1 MTRVEPGET
10 AILDADPARDALSSL
25 SATAAALWVPVVGV
39 VAYMFMPLMIGGL
52 AENLKLSPSEL
63 GFVGAAEAG
72 GMAVANLLA
81 VLWIRKWDWRR
92 ATAGFILAMV
102 AANLVSV
109 ICNGFVSIALARLI
123 DGVAGGALIAIG
135 IAALSDNRRS
145 ELVFSLFIALEMIFS
160 SIGFILLPPIQTAM
174 GVDGLFLAFAAVSAT
189 GLLVLP
195 WLPRRG
201 LDRSA
206 DAGVAGGLGSAGLTV
221 SLVALTGAFLF
232 FTSQGGL
239 WAFIERIGAAAN
251 LPGEAVSTALAVSSL
266 AGIAGALGANQ
277 VLRIGLPGALLLV
290 LAGEAASFW
299 LLSEKLDADKYLIAA
314 SMFILWWSMV
324 LPLMLVQLNRLDPS
338 GRLVILL
345 YAVGK
350 FGYMAGPAAMG
361 LLVQGNYFGQVI
373 AVSAIVCAAGLV
385 PLIVLAA
392 LRGPRDRVGRTS

>member
-145 ELVFSLFIALEMIFS
+145 ELTANIFDRADS
-160 SIGFILLPPIQTAM
+160 E
-174 GVDGLFLAFAAVSAT
+174 
-189 GLLVLP
+189 
-195 WLPRRG
+195 RR
-201 LDRSA
+201 
-206 DAGVAGGLGSAGLTV
+206 
-221 SLVALTGAFLF
+221 
-232 FTSQGGL
+232 
-239 WAFIERIGAAAN
+239 
-251 LPGEAVSTALAVSSL
+251 
-266 AGIAGALGANQ
+266 
-277 VLRIGLPGALLLV
+277 
-290 LAGEAASFW
+290 
-299 LLSEKLDADKYLIAA
+299 
-314 SMFILWWSMV
+314 
-324 LPLMLVQLNRLDPS
+324 
-338 GRLVILL
+338 
-345 YAVGK
+345 
-350 FGYMAGPAAMG
+350 
-361 LLVQGNYFGQVI
+361 
-373 AVSAIVCAAGLV
+373 
-385 PLIVLAA
+385 
-392 LRGPRDRVGRTS
+392 